1 MKDWHWLLKKKLR
14 DAEKETDNENLN
26 MKANDKETEE
36 TEVNEEDE
44 EDEEN
49 DGNENE
55 T

>member
-1 MKDWHWLLKKKLR
+1 
-14 DAEKETDNENLN
+14 

-49 DGNENE
+49 EENKNE
-55 T
+55 TELGNSEKKYTANAKA